1 MTSPDNDE
9 LTRQANAE
17 AHRATVMSW
26 IWWAQVPIVCIGYW
40 VISQEATIEKMIL
53 VYLAA
58 VSIIANA
65 VSYSGKA
72 QAAEAKAAS
81 YENP

>member
-1 MTSPDNDE
+1 MATNDDE
-9 LTRQANAE
+9 AASARAE
-17 AHRATVMSW
+17 ARRATVMSW
-26 IWWAQVPIVCIGYW
+26 VWWAQVPIVCVGYW
-40 VISQEATIEKMIL
+40 LISSEPAIEKSIL

-65 VSYSGKA
+65 VSYASKA